1 MLTRACAYALRALP
15 YPSQHPTAKTEQPTK
30 ECTPDSRSSRV
41 GHEGNEPYGV
51 VGEMRLA

>member
-51 VGEMRLA
+51 VGEMR